1 MSPVKSLNLTPCVT
15 VGDINNRRCISSLD
29 TNAKAPCEGSVNCAN
44 VDRENCVT
52 DQTCQTVT
60 VNASEQDLQ
69 ENQSLIE
76 SADSDEVSAN
86 EISVEDGRRQLP
98 PSNTNHASDLL

>member
-1 MSPVKSLNLTPCVT
+1 MEWNPGYMDPK
-15 VGDINNRRCISSLD
+15 
-29 TNAKAPCEGSVNCAN
+29 NAFPIDQNDLWECEGRLGCVNCVN
-44 VDRENCVT
+44 MSRENCVT

-98 PSNTNHASDLL
+98 PSNTNHASDLLW

>member
-1 MSPVKSLNLTPCVT
+1 MN
-15 VGDINNRRCISSLD
+15 
-29 TNAKAPCEGSVNCAN
+29 
-44 VDRENCVT
+44 RENCVT

-60 VNASEQDLQ
+60 ANASEQDLQ

-98 PSNTNHASDLL
+98 PSNTNHASDHLW

>member
-1 MSPVKSLNLTPCVT
+1 MDPKNTFP
-15 VGDINNRRCISSLD
+15 INQNNVWECKGRL
-29 TNAKAPCEGSVNCAN
+29 GSVNCAN
-44 VDRENCVT
+44 VDRENCVI